1 MEWGLYLRVEIK
13 SPFFDI
19 KIKRRTKP
27 WMEIGVIAMG

>member
-13 SPFFDI
+13 PPFFI
-19 KIKRRTKP
+19 KIIKRKTKL

>member
-13 SPFFDI
+13 PPFFVI
-19 KIKRRTKP
+19 KINRKSKL